1 MAAMKLLLSP
11 ASPYARKVWL
21 AAAELGLADRIE
33 TLNASASP
41 VAENPELSALNPL
54 GKIPVLVTDDG
65 QSLYD
70 SRVIADYLDSLSPR
84 RLCPADGPARW
95 AVQTLHAAADGLL
108 DAALLARYEEVLR
121 PEPFRW
127 ADWRRGQGDKI
138 RRVLDLLEG
147 ADLKAGDDARI
158 CDIAAACALGYL
170 DFRFAAEPWRD
181 GRPRLA
187 AFFEAFTRRPAWA
200 QSDPARAA

>member
-1 MAAMKLLLSP
+1 MPVMKLLLSP

-21 AAAELGLADRIE
+21 AAAELGLTDRIE
-33 TLNASASP
+33 ASTTAASP
-41 VAENPELSALNPL
+41 VADNPDLSALNPL
-54 GKIPVLVTDDG
+54 GKIPVLVTDEG
-65 QSLYD
+65 QALYD
-70 SRVIADYLDSLSPR
+70 SRVIADYLDRLTPR
-84 RLCPADGPARW
+84 RLCPDSGPERW

-108 DAALLARYEEVLR
+108 DAALLARYEEALR
-121 PEPFRW
+121 PEPLRW
-127 ADWRRGQGDKI
+127 ADWRQGQGEKI
-138 RRVLDLLEG
+138 RRVLDLLEA

-170 DFRFAAEPWRD
+170 DFRFAAEPWRA
-181 GRPRLA
+181 GRPRLS